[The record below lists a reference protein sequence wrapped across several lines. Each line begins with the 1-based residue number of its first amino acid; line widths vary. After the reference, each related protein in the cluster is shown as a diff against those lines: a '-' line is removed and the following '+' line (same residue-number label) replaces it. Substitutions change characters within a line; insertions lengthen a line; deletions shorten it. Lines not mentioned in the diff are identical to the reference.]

1 MYKSVGAL
9 ALGALLLSSYALAQ
23 TTTDVSAGIDEE
35 SAAALPAAGDK
46 PPISADL
53 EATKARLNEFFT
65 QTQTI
70 RGEFVQRVVDTEGQL
85 VQESNGTVELLR
97 PGRFRWEYLSPFSQ
111 LIVADGQYLWIYDK
125 ELEQATVRLID
136 KVFGNAPIMLLSE
149 TRAVDEDF
157 IVEGAEVQGDL
168 VWLTLRPIV
177 EDTDFNRIMFGLDDT
192 GLKRL
197 VLNDQFGQRTIIK
210 FENLIFNDKIPPST
224 FRFEVPPGV
233 DVIGAVH

>member
-1 MYKSVGAL
+1 MYKGLGAL
-9 ALGALLLSSYALAQ
+9 VLGALLLSGHALAQ
-23 TTTDVSAGIDEE
+23 TTDDSNLRVNEE
-35 SAAALPAAGDK
+35 SAVDEVATYDEPSVA
-46 PPISADL
+46 ADL

-70 RGEFVQRVVDTEGQL
+70 RGNFVQRVVDTEGQL
-85 VQESNGTVELLR
+85 VQESRGTVELLR

-125 ELEQATVRLID
+125 ELEQATVKQID

-149 TRAVDEDF
+149 TRAVEEDF
-157 IVEGAEVQGDL
+157 IVEGAEVQDDL

-177 EDTDFNRIMFGLDDT
+177 DDTDFNRVMFGLDDA

-197 VLNDQFGQRTIIK
+197 VLNDQFGQRTMIK